1 MVRLNQLI
9 LPPTDG
15 DRIPTVN
22 GTGQYRHAGLG
33 RRRRPACGRSVVAFG
48 FVSTGRI
55 KAVIVIRRAVAG
67 DAPFLHEMLA
77 VAADWRRGT
86 PRPTAEVLAD
96 PALAHY
102 VTDWPRNGDVGFIA
116 YEGSNPVGAAWWRTF
131 STLDPGYGFI
141 DEFTP
146 ELSIAVLPSARQ
158 RGVGTQLLQAI
169 IDEAKR
175 SALPALSLSVE
186 PDNPAASLYRRL
198 GFEEQCHTGGSITM
212 ALQLI
217 H

>member
-1 MVRLNQLI
+1 MREQVDEGV
-9 LPPTDG
+9 DG
-15 DRIPTVN
+15 DGVVV
-22 GTGQYRHAGLG
+22 GVVGDEFL
-33 RRRRPACGRSVVAFG
+33 PAVGSA
-48 FVSTGRI
+48 
-55 KAVIVIRRAVAG
+55 IVIRRAVAG

-86 PRPTAEVLAD
+86 RRPTTDAH

-116 YEGSNPVGAAWWRTF
+116 YEGSNPVGTARRRTF

-146 ELSIAVLPSARQ
+146 ELSISVLPSARQ

-169 IDEAKR
+169 IDAAKR

-186 PDNPAASLYRRL
+186 PDNPAASLYRRP